1 MAEAAGIFVSH
12 AHEDNAWCRTFVGA
26 LRQGGA
32 TVWYDEHNLGYGV
45 LGEEIERELKARPI
59 FLVILS
65 PASVGKPWV
74 RREMDAAI
82 HLRDQNPERIILPIV
97 AEKAEIPL
105 FWVGYK
111 RVSGPGDTGIT
122 ATEAAGRVIHT
133 LGIVPAN
140 APAVPA
146 PPVGTETAEEANT
159 RGNGLYAQKRYE
171 EALSAYEQALTLDP
185 KSAEY
190 WNNKGAALHYQKR
203 YEEALAAYEQA
214 VALDPQFADPWIG
227 KGNAL
232 GDLERYEK
240 ALSAYEQVL
249 TLDPQ
254 HANVWY
260 SKGVTLQNLEQYKE
274 ALSAYEQ
281 ALSLNSQD
289 ADAWTNKVAVLRL
302 LGHSAE
308 ALEAERQRDLALQHD

>member
-82 HLRDQNPERIILPIV
+82 QLRDQNPERIILPIV

-171 EALSAYEQALTLDP
+171 EALSAYEQAL
-185 KSAEY
+185 
-190 WNNKGAALHYQKR
+190 
-203 YEEALAAYEQA
+203 
-214 VALDPQFADPWIG
+214 
-227 KGNAL
+227 
-232 GDLERYEK
+232 
-240 ALSAYEQVL
+240 
-249 TLDPQ
+249 
-254 HANVWY
+254 
-260 SKGVTLQNLEQYKE
+260 
-274 ALSAYEQ
+274 
-281 ALSLNSQD
+281 SLNSQD

-302 LGHSAE
+302 LGHSAK